1 MSDFDLYKENI
12 QPRRR
17 GHSAQEL
24 SNLSKLSDPS
34 FREER
39 AKQEAQWEIELRKDG
54 SIDTWY
60 QYISWAEQNLYTQLQ
75 LNELRQKTL
84 AKVSFFSVLS
94 TFYSQFI
101 HAEQDECI
109 KNDPRLF
116 SIFLQS
122 TDDSRNWRDM
132 FSFARSKGF
141 FLGLATFWCHW
152 AERFEL
158 DQMVKDADR
167 VLAEGEQILR
177 ASPEELQKLEKWRT
191 TFDVRIASG
200 VSIQV
205 AILLL
210 AYIYN

>member
-1 MSDFDLYKENI
+1 
-12 QPRRR
+12 
-17 GHSAQEL
+17 
-24 SNLSKLSDPS
+24 
-34 FREER
+34 
-39 AKQEAQWEIELRKDG
+39 
-54 SIDTWY
+54 
-60 QYISWAEQNLYTQLQ
+60 
-75 LNELRQKTL
+75 
-84 AKVSFFSVLS
+84 
-94 TFYSQFI
+94 
-101 HAEQDECI
+101 
-109 KNDPRLF
+109 
-116 SIFLQS
+116 
-122 TDDSRNWRDM
+122 M

-205 AILLL
+205 AKFCTWLITKSRLLL
-210 AYIYN
+210 NRRHDLELNVEG